1 VDIKALTFDVFGTV
15 VDWRSSIISE
25 MQAFGRE
32 KNLAV
37 DWVAFT
43 DTWRALYQPAMTKV
57 RDGGLP
63 WTKLDVLHRMNLDQ
77 LIEQFD
83 IRGLSEAELDHIN
96 RVWHRLNPWPDVVE
110 GLNRLKRRY
119 ILATLSNGNVSL
131 MVNLAKHAQL
141 PWDVI
146 LGAEIAHHYK
156 PQPGAYLN
164 AVELLDLQPQQCMMV
179 AAHNG
184 DLVAA
189 SGCGLRTAFVA
200 RPNEYGPDQTKDQ
213 KAEHDFD
220 VVARDFIDMAVQLGC

>member
-1 VDIKALTFDVFGTV
+1 
-15 VDWRSSIISE
+15 
-25 MQAFGRE
+25 
-32 KNLAV
+32 
-37 DWVAFT
+37 
-43 DTWRALYQPAMTKV
+43 
-57 RDGGLP
+57 
-63 WTKLDVLHRMNLDQ
+63 MNLDQ
-77 LIEQFD
+77 LVEKFD

-96 RVWHRLNPWPDVVE
+96 RVWHRLNPWPEVVE

-164 AVELLDLQPQQCMMV
+164 AVEMLDLQPQQCMMV

>member
-1 VDIKALTFDVFGTV
+1 
-15 VDWRSSIISE
+15 
-25 MQAFGRE
+25 
-32 KNLAV
+32 
-37 DWVAFT
+37 
-43 DTWRALYQPAMTKV
+43 
-57 RDGGLP
+57 
-63 WTKLDVLHRMNLDQ
+63 
-77 LIEQFD
+77 
-83 IRGLSEAELDHIN
+83 
-96 RVWHRLNPWPDVVE
+96 
-110 GLNRLKRRY
+110 
-119 ILATLSNGNVSL
+119 